1 MYGVIIEQGP
11 QNWQILQQKDGF
23 ARVQLSGSVLVESWD
38 LECEDAVVILR
49 VLDENTNARVTAP
62 VLVKPIDGKWSAR
75 LEIPAGGPYRIESY
89 FRYNQFG
96 EKRGDRRFHI
106 GVGDVYVIAGQSNAA
121 GNGKDAVDDPI
132 SMDVHMFRMSGTWDI
147 ASHPIHDGT
156 DALFPLSQDRTQ
168 AGHSPWLIF
177 GKTLA
182 KNLGYPIGLIPTA
195 VGGVPLSMW
204 DRAVDGCLFDN
215 MLEMVRQAGGE
226 VKGILWYQG
235 CSDTSPELRQDYLE
249 RFTRVCKDFEKTF
262 FENIPIL
269 TVQLNKVTHT
279 KDSDVALDGLALS
292 MVREAQRQA
301 AWQMKNVLMVPTID
315 LMVCDGIHNSAM
327 SNLVIGQR
335 VANKALRYIYDRNVI
350 CDAPDIERIVAEGN
364 TARLYFANVYDRIFA
379 DRNQTEKLM
388 FSLTDSL
395 GRMCPVDY
403 ECPGDNS
410 IILVFDRE
418 IQENAVI
425 CCDGY
430 NDTGLMPYDMFS
442 YLPVIPFHG
451 QAVLQGNKD

>member
-11 QNWQILQQKDGF
+11 QNWQILQQEDGV
-23 ARVQLSGSVLVESWD
+23 AEVGLSGCVIVEACD

-49 VLDENTNARVTAP
+49 VLDENTNARVTTP
-62 VLVKPIDGKWSAR
+62 VFVKPVDGKWSAK
-75 LEIPAGGPYRIESY
+75 LVIPAGGPYRIESY
-89 FRYNQFG
+89 FRYDQFG

-106 GVGDVYVIAGQSNAA
+106 GVGDIYVIVGQSNAA
-121 GNGKDAVDDPI
+121 GNGKDAVEDPI
-132 SMDVHMFRMSGTWDI
+132 SMDVHMFRMSGQWDI

-156 DALFPLSQDRTQ
+156 DTQFSLVQDHTQ

-182 KNLGYPIGLIPTA
+182 KSLGYPIGLIPTA
-195 VGGVPLSMW
+195 LGGVPLSMW
-204 DRAVDGCLFDN
+204 DRTADGCLFKN
-215 MLEMVRQAGGE
+215 MLEMVRKAGGA

-235 CSDTSPELRQDYLE
+235 CSDTSPELRHDYLK
-249 RFTRVCKDFEKTF
+249 RFARVCKDFEKVF
-262 FENIPIL
+262 FKNVPIL

-279 KDSDVALDGLALS
+279 KDSDTELDGLALS
-292 MVREAQRQA
+292 VIREAQRRA
-301 AWQMKNVLMVPTID
+301 AKEIGNVFMVPSID

-335 VANKALRYIYDRNVI
+335 VANMALRHIYCREVI
-350 CDAPDIERIVAEGN
+350 CDAPDIERIIAKGN
-364 TARLYFANVYDRIFA
+364 TARLYFSNVYDRIYA

-388 FSLTDSL
+388 FSLNDAR

-410 IILVFDRE
+410 MILVFERL
-418 IQENAVI
+418 IQEDAVVS
-425 CCDGY
+425 CDRY

-442 YLPVIPFHG
+442 YLPVIPFYG
-451 QAVLQGNKD
+451 QAVQQEDND

>member
-11 QNWQILQQKDGF
+11 QNWQILQQKNGF
-23 ARVQLSGSVLVESWD
+23 AQAQLSGSVLVESWD
-38 LECEDAVVILR
+38 LACEDAVVILR

-62 VLVKPIDGKWSAR
+62 VLVKPIDGKWSAT

-156 DALFPLSQDRTQ
+156 DAQFPLSQDRTQ
-168 AGHSPWLIF
+168 AGHSPWLTF

-215 MLEMVRQAGGE
+215 MLEIVRQAGGE

-235 CSDTSPELRQDYLE
+235 CSDTSPG
-249 RFTRVCKDFEKTF
+249 V
-262 FENIPIL
+262 
-269 TVQLNKVTHT
+269 
-279 KDSDVALDGLALS
+279 
-292 MVREAQRQA
+292 
-301 AWQMKNVLMVPTID
+301 
-315 LMVCDGIHNSAM
+315 
-327 SNLVIGQR
+327 
-335 VANKALRYIYDRNVI
+335 
-350 CDAPDIERIVAEGN
+350 
-364 TARLYFANVYDRIFA
+364 
-379 DRNQTEKLM
+379 
-388 FSLTDSL
+388 
-395 GRMCPVDY
+395 
-403 ECPGDNS
+403 
-410 IILVFDRE
+410 
-418 IQENAVI
+418 
-425 CCDGY
+425 
-430 NDTGLMPYDMFS
+430 
-442 YLPVIPFHG
+442 
-451 QAVLQGNKD
+451 